1 MAARTATNPPSRD
14 AARTAA
20 ARRGAFTLL
29 EMLIVIAVIVA
40 LAGMV
45 FRMVAMIGKSNDI
58 SATRAKLE
66 KTAAALEEFK
76 ALYGK
81 YPPVYNYD
89 GEGQPVRY
97 EYPVESTWGWGAD
110 GESAANEVCRSDKSG
125 PVQWKEG
132 ENHIFTFGLCSFF
145 VPRYNGTAERGP
157 ARFLGGGQ
165 RYSEGVSQWRNYN
178 SKDGDEDQAEVGDSE
193 RDLNAIRRILPNLE
207 AKLGPDGR
215 IEKNGILTFWECTSK
230 IDIPGVSRH
239 SVTNIQATIVD
250 AWDRNIRYSSRPPYE
265 TYRLW
270 SVGPDGK
277 NGTRD
282 DIYAGQ
288 N

>member
-1 MAARTATNPPSRD
+1 MAVRTATTPSPRG
-14 AARTAA
+14 AARPAA
-20 ARRGAFTLL
+20 RRRGAFTLL

-81 YPPVYNYD
+81 YPPVYNYE

-97 EYPVESTWGWGAD
+97 EYPVENTWGWGAD
-110 GESAANEVCRSDKSG
+110 GESAAREVCRTDKTG
-125 PVQWKEG
+125 PVQWKSEQ
-132 ENHIFTFGLCSFF
+132 NRIFTFGLCSFF

-157 ARFLGGGQ
+157 TPFVGGGLA
-165 RYSEGVSQWRNYN
+165 YADGVSQWKNYN
-178 SKDGDEDQAEVGDSE
+178 SKDDGTADVGDSE

-215 IEKNGILTFWECTSK
+215 IEKNGILTFWECVSAIK
-230 IDIPGVSRH
+230 IPGVSRT

-250 AWDRNIRYSSRPPYE
+250 AWDRSIRYSSRPPYE

-270 SVGPDGK
+270 SVGPDGR